1 MNIIYRDNIFFL
13 ICCCLPFLFV
23 PKILQ
28 LNFLGGPI
36 GSQLIIWPTLV
47 AYIYMLFIAKKGY
60 KIFVDL
66 NKFLFFLAIY
76 IGVNLVSLFYGLY
89 VYPYW
94 NIIVNG
100 PANQIEKLSIVLNF
114 LHMNSIMIK
123 QEVLLN
129 IWIICR
135 FFKAIIFECLYT
147 FGFSYLI
154 YCWFKRDPKRAICIL
169 QRSIYII
176 TYIIGIY
183 SFFEL
188 NYFLGNKWAEHVLIT
203 VNPILHA
210 IKENYGWW
218 PPLLWDS
225 MRIRSIFPEPSQF
238 GMYATFVIPF
248 FCLSIFIKTKVKRN
262 LFFLFVIAFLLF
274 LSLSKTSNILFGI
287 EMILICILVIIN
299 KNKEIFKRFLLVI
312 VTVGIAAGASMGYL
326 ASYESQVVRS
336 TSSVKQEEVGES
348 SIAHEYI
355 KDNVVGIA
363 DPNSGSNSAR
373 LAIIKSDLR
382 IFSDNI
388 LLGVGN
394 GLKSAYTADYLT
406 DREKKNGEVA
416 AWGELQKENGVL
428 KSGYPSVCE
437 FSKRLAE
444 NGVIGFSL
452 YIFPLLVL
460 CKKFLKKRSLLLRNK
475 NELNTIACTFISLVI
490 SFGAGGS
497 GILTT
502 IHTYWLLL
510 GLSFAFI
517 NNDTYRKDLE

>member
-1 MNIIYRDNIFFL
+1 MNTVYRDNIFFL

-36 GSQLIIWPTLV
+36 GSQLIIWPTLI
-47 AYIYMLFIAKKGY
+47 AYIYMLFIVKKGD
-60 KIFVDL
+60 KIFADL
-66 NKFLFFLAIY
+66 NKFLLFLIIY
-76 IGVNLVSLFYGLY
+76 TGINLVSLFYGLY

-94 NIIVNG
+94 DIIING
-100 PANQIEKLSIVLNF
+100 PANQIEKLSIVLSF
-114 LHMNSIMIK
+114 LHTNSIMIR

-154 YCWFKRDPKRAICIL
+154 YCWFKKDATRAICIL
-169 QRSIYII
+169 QHSIYII
-176 TYIIGIY
+176 TCIIGIY

-188 NYFLGNKWAEHVLIT
+188 NYFWGNKWAENILTT
-203 VNPILHA
+203 VNPMLHA

-248 FCLSIFIKTKVKRN
+248 FCLSIFDKIKINKN
-262 LFFLFVIAFLLF
+262 LFFLSLTVFLLL
-274 LSLSKTSNILFGI
+274 LSLSKTSNILFCI
-287 EMILICILVIIN
+287 EMILICILAII
-299 KNKEIFKRFLLVI
+299 NKEIFKKFLLIIVAVI
-312 VTVGIAAGASMGYL
+312 IAIGASMGCL
-326 ASYESQVVRS
+326 FSYESQVVS
-336 TSSVKQEEVGES
+336 ATSRVKQEQNRES
-348 SIAHEYI
+348 NIAHEYV
-355 KDNVVGIA
+355 KDNVAGVA

-373 LAIIKSDLR
+373 FAIIKSDLR

-388 LLGVGN
+388 LLGVGS

-406 DREKKNGEVA
+406 DQEKNNGEIA
-416 AWGELQKENGVL
+416 AWGKLQKENGVL

-444 NGVIGFSL
+444 NGIIGFSL
-452 YIFPLLVL
+452 YIFPLLIL
-460 CKKFLKKRSLLLRNK
+460 FKKILNKRHLLLKNK
-475 NELNTIACTFISLVI
+475 IKLNTLACTLISLII

-510 GLSFAFI
+510 GISFALV
-517 NNDTYRKDLE
+517 NSNDYERKIE